1 MNPIQNPVP
10 VALVDDNAEVRETW
24 RRLINGCAGLN
35 CICVCASGEEALRV
49 IPPLRPA
56 VVLMDLYLPR
66 MSGIECTTRLKL
78 LLPETQILILTSA
91 LEGDLVFQALEGGAD
106 GYLLK
111 RTSPV
116 ELRAAIFEALSGGAP
131 MSSEIARRVV
141 TYFRKQ
147 GMARDAA
154 LRLTLREE
162 EVLGLVARGYA
173 NKEIADKLAVTFE
186 TVRDHLK
193 KIYSKLH
200 VRSRTQAAARYFA
213 ASDRGDHP

>member
-1 MNPIQNPVP
+1 MNPTLNPVK
-10 VALVDDNAEVRETW
+10 VALVEDVPDVRETW
-24 RRLINGCAGLN
+24 RRLIDGCAGLT
-35 CICVCASGEEALRV
+35 CVCVCASGEEALRV

-56 VVLMDLYLPR
+56 VVMMDLYLPR

-78 LLPETQILILTSA
+78 LLPQTQILILTSA
-91 LEGDLVFQALEGGAD
+91 LDGDLVFQALEGGAD

-116 ELRAAIFEALSGGAP
+116 ELRAAILEVLSGGAP

-141 TYFRKQ
+141 VYFRKQ
-147 GMARDAA
+147 GAARDAA
-154 LRLTLREE
+154 LRLTTREE
-162 EVLGLVARGYA
+162 EVLGLVAKGYT

-193 KIYSKLH
+193 KIYNKLH
-200 VRSRTQAAARYFA
+200 VHSRTQAAARYF
-213 ASDRGDHP
+213 DTRPRDDHS